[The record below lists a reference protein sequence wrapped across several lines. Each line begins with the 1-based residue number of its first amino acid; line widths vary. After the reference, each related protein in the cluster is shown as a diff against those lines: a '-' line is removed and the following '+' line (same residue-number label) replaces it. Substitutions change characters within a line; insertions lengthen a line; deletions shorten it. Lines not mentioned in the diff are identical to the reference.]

1 MTAARTPSRMLLTL
15 QLALQALGMADSPD
29 GELVEMF
36 VATRADRY
44 FGELYRRYGPRV
56 YARCLTMLGDEA
68 EARDAVQDVF
78 ERALRRVG
86 GFRRDAKFS
95 TWLYAIA
102 NNHCIDRLR
111 ARERRRAREAAL
123 PDDDALGEAGAH
135 PAPGGDDGGD
145 WLEEQTPE
153 AIAHILA
160 HLGELDRAALVLRY
174 MDGLST
180 RDLAAA
186 LGVGESAAK
195 MRLKRARGR
204 ALAIYRAWAAAHNA
218 YA

>member
-1 MTAARTPSRMLLTL
+1 MLLTL

-36 VATRADRY
+36 VATRGDRY

-56 YARCLTMLGDEA
+56 YAKCLTMLGDEA

-78 ERALRRVG
+78 ERALRRIG
-86 GFRRDAKFS
+86 GFRREAKFS

-123 PDDDALGEAGAH
+123 PDDDALGEADAR
-135 PAPGGDDGGD
+135 PAPGGGGAD
-145 WLEEQTPE
+145 WLEAQSPE

-160 HLGELDRAALVLRY
+160 RLGELDRAALVLRY

-180 RDLAAA
+180 RDLAAT

-195 MRLKRARGR
+195 MRLKRARDR
-204 ALAIYRAWAAAHNA
+204 ALVIYRAWAAARNA